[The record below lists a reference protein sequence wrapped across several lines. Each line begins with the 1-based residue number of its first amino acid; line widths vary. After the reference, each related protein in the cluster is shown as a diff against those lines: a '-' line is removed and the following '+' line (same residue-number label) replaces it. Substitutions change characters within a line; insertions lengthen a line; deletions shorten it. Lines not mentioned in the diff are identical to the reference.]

1 MSFFASLTN
10 TGITTANAVT
20 TSVTSVARGISVIS
34 TGVEFGA
41 VHIEAALTRTKKT
54 LALEEKAED
63 LLALKT
69 ASANV
74 ADKLEQLENRFA
86 GRPRAQEL
94 FTEVLAKLSAA

>member
-10 TGITTANAVT
+10 TGITTANAAT
-20 TSVTSVARGISVIS
+20 TTVVAAARAISVIG

-41 VHIEAALTRTKKT
+41 VHVEAALARTKKT

-69 ASANV
+69 AAANV

-86 GRPRAQEL
+86 GRPRAQEIL
-94 FTEVLAKLSAA
+94 VDVIAKLSAT